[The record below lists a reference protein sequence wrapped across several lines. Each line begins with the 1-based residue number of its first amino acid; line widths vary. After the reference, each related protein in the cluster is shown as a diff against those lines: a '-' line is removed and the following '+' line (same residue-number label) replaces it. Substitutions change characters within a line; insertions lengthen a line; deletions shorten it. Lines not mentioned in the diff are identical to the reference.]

1 LVLESLICY
10 KHDLP
15 GQARDK
21 AERKQREWVEDTA
34 FPAPIVPPQPIRRQ
48 GLPSKNALDAVSQA
62 SLSQGARSRA
72 VNERMMRMCFIIIRL

>member
-1 LVLESLICY
+1 M
-10 KHDLP
+10 P

-62 SLSQGARSRA
+62 SLSQGARSGASQPKVAR
-72 VNERMMRMCFIIIRL
+72 RQ